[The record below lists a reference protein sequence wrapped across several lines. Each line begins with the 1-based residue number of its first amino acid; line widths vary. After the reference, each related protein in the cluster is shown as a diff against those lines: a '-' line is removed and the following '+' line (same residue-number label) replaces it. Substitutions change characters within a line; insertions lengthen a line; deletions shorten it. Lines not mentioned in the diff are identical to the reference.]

1 VVDLDGA
8 KRIHLIGIGGSG
20 MSAIARLL
28 VALGHP
34 VSGSDARASATLDG
48 LRAIG
53 VEVAAGHRADQIAGA
68 DLVARSTAIADDN
81 PEVAAAREAGVPVL
95 SRADVLAA
103 IAATRRTIAVSGT
116 HGKTTTSAML
126 ALILEE
132 AGWAPS
138 FLVGGDINGLG
149 RGAEWSTG
157 PWFVVEADESDGT
170 FLRLGAE
177 VVVVTNIEPDHLE
190 HYGGWP
196 QLVHAFEEF
205 IALAPGPRI
214 VAADNETAARLAG
227 AHQSDGTTITFGT
240 DDAASYH
247 MVDVELGAGACAFSL
262 VHEGQR
268 LGRITLPAAGL
279 YNARNACA
287 AVVTALVLG
296 VEFDSAARALAAYPG
311 VSRRFERRGER
322 DGVTFIDDYAHLPGE
337 VAAAVAAGRAGQW
350 RRIVVVFQPHR
361 YSRTEALWADFADSF
376 EGADAVAVTDIYAA
390 GEEPRPG
397 VTGKL
402 IVDAV
407 LDAHPD
413 QRVAYLPRRA
423 DLLAY
428 LRRTLRPGDLCLTL
442 GAGDVTNVPDEVYA
456 EGRA

>member
-1 VVDLDGA
+1 
-8 KRIHLIGIGGSG
+8 
-20 MSAIARLL
+20 
-28 VALGHP
+28 
-34 VSGSDARASATLDG
+34 
-48 LRAIG
+48 
-53 VEVAAGHRADQIAGA
+53 
-68 DLVARSTAIADDN
+68 
-81 PEVAAAREAGVPVL
+81 
-95 SRADVLAA
+95 
-103 IAATRRTIAVSGT
+103 
-116 HGKTTTSAML
+116 ML
-126 ALILEE
+126 ALILLE
-132 AGWAPS
+132 AGWEPS
-138 FLVGGDINGLG
+138 FLVGGDIEGIG
-149 RGAEWSTG
+149 SGAAWSAG

-170 FLRLGAE
+170 FVRLGAE
-177 VVVVTNIEPDHLE
+177 VVVVTSVDPDHLE
-190 HYGGWP
+190 HYGGWAE
-196 QLVHAFEEF
+196 LVRSFDEF
-205 IALAPGPRI
+205 LAGAAAGSR
-214 VAADNETAARLAG
+214 VVSADNETAAVLATRHP
-227 AHQSDGTTITFGT
+227 AITFGT
-240 DDAASYH
+240 DEDATCR
-247 MVDVELGAGACAFSL
+247 MVDLEIGGESSAFS
-262 VHEGQR
+262 VEYEGVP
-268 LGRITLPAAGL
+268 LGRVTVPTPGMH
-279 YNARNACA
+279 NARNACA
-287 AVVTALVLG
+287 AIATALVIG
-296 VEFDSAARALAAYPG
+296 VPFAFAVKALAGYRG
-311 VSRRFERRGER
+311 VARRFEHRGEH